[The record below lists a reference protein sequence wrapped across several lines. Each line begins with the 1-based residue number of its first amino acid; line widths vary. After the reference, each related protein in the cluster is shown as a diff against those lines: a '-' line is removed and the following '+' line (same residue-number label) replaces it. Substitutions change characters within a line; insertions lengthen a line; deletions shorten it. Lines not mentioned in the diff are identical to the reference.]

1 MRESTLRDENSECE
15 LKARRVM
22 TLSKLESLLNC
33 EKEKRSQLQRRLPMQ
48 ANPCIAGIIDRPD
61 MEDFPIGSIVK
72 TPSGR
77 VGTVVKHRGAQSR
90 HDLFQR
96 IIIEFDEPFGDSVAL
111 QPHLLKMIGRPEA
124 SS

>member
-1 MRESTLRDENSECE
+1 MLVNQ
-15 LKARRVM
+15 
-22 TLSKLESLLNC
+22 SL
-33 EKEKRSQLQRRLPMQ
+33 
-48 ANPCIAGIIDRPD
+48 AGVVHRPD

-96 IIIEFDEPFGDSVAL
+96 IIIEFEDPIGDSVAL
-111 QPHLLKMIGRPEA
+111 QPHLLTMVKKP
-124 SS
+124 

>member
-1 MRESTLRDENSECE
+1 MLVNQTL
-15 LKARRVM
+15 
-22 TLSKLESLLNC
+22 
-33 EKEKRSQLQRRLPMQ
+33 
-48 ANPCIAGIIDRPD
+48 AGVVHRPD

-96 IIIEFDEPFGDSVAL
+96 IIVEFEDPIGDSVAL
-111 QPHLLKMIGRPEA
+111 QPHLLTMIKKL
-124 SS
+124 

>member
-1 MRESTLRDENSECE
+1 MLVNQTL
-15 LKARRVM
+15 
-22 TLSKLESLLNC
+22 
-33 EKEKRSQLQRRLPMQ
+33 
-48 ANPCIAGIIDRPD
+48 AGVVHRPD

-96 IIIEFDEPFGDSVAL
+96 VIIEFEDPIGDSVAL
-111 QPHLLKMIGRPEA
+111 QPHLLTMIKKP
-124 SS
+124 